1 MPNQH
6 TPFASDR
13 ILSKTHPALAAQWH
27 PTKNQKSVDLL
38 TAGSN
43 AFAWWICNTC
53 GHEWKAKISNRTIL
67 GRGCPPCGVK
77 RRTAI
82 KRLSIQEFINN
93 AKRIHGEL
101 YDYSRVDYRGTKYK
115 VIIGCA
121 VHGFFRQKA
130 GHHMDGFGC
139 PQCSYDRSRGS
150 SSPVWKGCGELSG
163 SYWAQV
169 QANAKRR
176 SLEVSIDIEYAWNLF
191 LLQDR
196 RCVLSGRTLIIESWP
211 NQTASLDRI
220 DSTRGYVVGN
230 VQWIHK
236 DLQAMKMN
244 FAQEEFVKICE
255 EIVRYYRRSDF
266 CAVS

>member
-1 MPNQH
+1 
-6 TPFASDR
+6 
-13 ILSKTHPALAAQWH
+13 
-27 PTKNQKSVDLL
+27 
-38 TAGSN
+38 
-43 AFAWWICNTC
+43 
-53 GHEWKAKISNRTIL
+53 
-67 GRGCPPCGVK
+67 
-77 RRTAI
+77 
-82 KRLSIQEFINN
+82 
-93 AKRIHGEL
+93 
-101 YDYSRVDYRGTKYK
+101 
-115 VIIGCA
+115 
-121 VHGFFRQKA
+121 
-130 GHHMDGFGC
+130 
-139 PQCSYDRSRGS
+139 
-150 SSPVWKGCGELSG
+150 
-163 SYWAQV
+163 
-169 QANAKRR
+169 
-176 SLEVSIDIEYAWNLF
+176 LEVSIDIEYAWNLF